1 MKVSNEISMRQQT
14 ALRLTLGLTRSIGF
28 LELSNVELTQTLHE
42 IASDNPWL
50 LLQAARP
57 AEFSGADAEDDGPSL
72 ISHILSQLPHLVPAP
87 RDHAIAV
94 ALAEALDANGIL
106 TTTTDAVA
114 RRTGVTRDRVD
125 TVLEALRRIEPRGLF
140 ARSFA
145 DCLGLQLAAAD
156 ALDADMQSVLDHLDI
171 LTHGGM
177 EALAADAGLPLSK
190 VATLVARLRELDPRP
205 AARFSH
211 QTSTS
216 RVADLIFTETADG
229 WQVALNPETT
239 PRLTLAALGGSIPR
253 GSRLSQER
261 REANML
267 IAAIERRNKSM
278 LEVGRVLAREQSGF
292 LSDGV
297 GALRP
302 LTKRAVAAEIGLHE
316 STVGR
321 LVNAGSAATPHGT
334 IPLTR
339 FFSRATH
346 RNPAMEEPPF
356 AAPAVGEMI
365 ARIVE
370 NEPAEKPFSDTQI
383 AERLS
388 SDGIT
393 VSRRVVSNIRNRA
406 GIDNRA
412 TRKRRRAMLG
422 YVP

>member
-1 MKVSNEISMRQQT
+1 MRQQT

-50 LLQAARP
+50 MVQAARP
-57 AEFSGADAEDDGPSL
+57 AEFNSADAEDDGPSL

-87 RDHAIAV
+87 RDHAIAI

-106 TTTTDAVA
+106 TATTDAVA
-114 RRTGVTRDRVD
+114 RRTGVTRDRVNA
-125 TVLEALRRIEPRGLF
+125 VLDALRRIEPRGVF
-140 ARSFA
+140 AHSLA
-145 DCLGLQLAAAD
+145 DCLGLQLAAVG
-156 ALDADMQSVLDHLDI
+156 ALDAEMQSVLDRLDL
-171 LTHGGM
+171 LTQGGL
-177 EALAADAGLPLSK
+177 EALAAETRLPLSR
-190 VATLVARLRELDPRP
+190 VASLVARLRELDPRP
-205 AARFSH
+205 AARFSS
-211 QTSTS
+211 QTSAS
-216 RVADLIFTETADG
+216 RVADLTFTETTDG

-239 PRLTLAALGGSIPR
+239 PRLSLATLGGSVPR

-278 LEVGRVLAREQSGF
+278 LDVGRVLAREQSGF

-297 GALRP
+297 GSLRP
-302 LTKRAVAAEIGLHE
+302 LTKRAVALEIGLHE

-339 FFSRATH
+339 FFSRAARRDPITD
-346 RNPAMEEPPF
+346 EPRF

-370 NEPAEKPFSDTQI
+370 SESAEKPFSDTQI

-388 SDGIT
+388 RHGIT

-412 TRKRRRAMLG
+412 TRKRRR
-422 YVP
+422 